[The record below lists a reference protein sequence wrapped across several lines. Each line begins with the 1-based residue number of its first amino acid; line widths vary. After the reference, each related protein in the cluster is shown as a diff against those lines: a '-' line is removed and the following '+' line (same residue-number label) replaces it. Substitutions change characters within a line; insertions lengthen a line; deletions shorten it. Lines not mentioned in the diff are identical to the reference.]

1 MKITLN
7 GQVKEFPNIPNLENI
22 VEQFCKDKNPVIAE
36 LNGEIIKNPL
46 WDKTVI
52 KEGDAIELVSFVG
65 GGSETIETAQS
76 TIEDTPLTIAGKEFS
91 SRFMLGTGKF
101 KNKTDIT
108 NSITASG
115 TQIVTVALRRI
126 DIEHHE
132 ENILEYIP
140 KNVTLLT
147 NTSGARNAQEAVR
160 IARLARES
168 GCGNWVKIE
177 VINDSKY
184 LLPDNAETIKA
195 TATLAADGFIVLP
208 YMFPDLYAARD
219 LVKAGAAAIM
229 PLGSLIGSNQGLKA
243 KEFIKI
249 LVQEIKEVPLVVDA
263 GIGAPSQAAQAMEMG
278 VDAVLANTAVATA
291 GNPAGLA
298 EAFSLAIKAGRL
310 AYLSQTPAANEG
322 AHASSPLTNFLYAK

>member
-1 MKITLN
+1 M
-7 GQVKEFPNIPNLENI
+7 
-22 VEQFCKDKNPVIAE
+22 
-36 LNGEIIKNPL
+36 
-46 WDKTVI
+46 
-52 KEGDAIELVSFVG
+52 
-65 GGSETIETAQS
+65 ETIQ
-76 TIEDTPLTIAGKEFS
+76 TIVEDTPLTIAGKTFS

-101 KNKTDIT
+101 KNKSDVTD
-108 NSITASG
+108 SITASG

-126 DIEHHE
+126 DIERHE

-140 KNVTLLT
+140 SDVTLLT

-184 LLPDNAETIKA
+184 LLPDNVETIKA
-195 TATLAADGFIVLP
+195 TEILAADGFIVLP
-208 YMFPDLYAARD
+208 YMFPDLYAARH

-249 LVQEIKEVPLVVDA
+249 LIQEIKDVPLVVDA
-263 GIGAPSQAAQAMEMG
+263 GIGTPSQAAEAMEMG

-291 GNPAGLA
+291 QNPAGLA

-310 AYLSQTPAANEG
+310 AYLSKLPETRVVN
-322 AHASSPLTNFLYAK
+322 AHPSSPLTNFLYEQ